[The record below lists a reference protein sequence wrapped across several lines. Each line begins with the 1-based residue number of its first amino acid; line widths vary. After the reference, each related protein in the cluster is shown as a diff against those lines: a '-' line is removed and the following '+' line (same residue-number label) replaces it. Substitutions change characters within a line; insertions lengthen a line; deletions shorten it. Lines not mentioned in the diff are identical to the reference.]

1 MQAIFHT
8 GITVSDLDKS
18 IEFYRDTLGLTLSL
32 GPTEVFEGDAL
43 SAGLGVP
50 DARLRLAVFKVGD
63 GELELLQYLSPASP
77 VSRPMPANTLGA
89 MHVAFDVPDMKAAVK
104 ELEAKGIRFF
114 TRPNVVTDGPL
125 NGWTWVYFSD
135 PDGITLELIEYK
147 PVK

>member
-8 GITVSDLDKS
+8 GITVSNLDKS
-18 IEFYRDTLGLTLSL
+18 IEFYRDTLGLELAL

-77 VSRPMPANTLGA
+77 VDRPMPCNTLGA
-89 MHVAFDVPDMKAAVK
+89 MHVAFEVPDMKAAVK

-125 NGWTWVYFSD
+125 NGWTWVYFTD
-135 PDGITLELIEYK
+135 PDSITLELIEYK
-147 PVK
+147 PPK